1 MSDNQWPFPGR
12 RAALLTELEATLAKK
27 QAVTNKLGAI
37 AMQAA
42 AERDALLAM
51 LKRTTFLLSSARLIV
66 ADDDAR
72 FTATEAVNEANALI
86 KRVEAA

>member
-1 MSDNQWPFPGR
+1 MNTSQYLAAQHDRLDRSLAELSAAIDQR
-12 RAALLTELEATLAKK
+12 MTERA
-27 QAVTNKLGAI
+27 
-37 AMQAA
+37 M
-42 AERDALLAM
+42 LLAM

-86 KRVEAA
+86 RRCEGSQ